1 MFKIKFYSDD
11 KKIVNEIEKVN
22 RIRFYYDDGIAC
34 ITYTVDDYK
43 VTLDIKISN
52 LLSIEEV

>member
-1 MFKIKFYSDD
+1 MFKVKFYSDD

-34 ITYTVDDYK
+34 ITYTVSDYR
-43 VTLDIKISN
+43 VTLDIKIIN
-52 LLSIEEV
+52 LFSVEEV